1 VELKMKCAAR
11 LDAAR
16 AEELEER
23 FEAVARGSI
32 TR

>member
-1 VELKMKCAAR
+1 VLKMKSAAR
-11 LDAAR
+11 QEAVK